1 MDPQRRWRDLIM
13 RDFAD
18 LLKSRTIGLV
28 LPREEDNEINRY
40 VAMHSGDREDV
51 ENRPFRRQV
60 DFWAF
65 SIATALVRNLDLREG
80 AVSKWG
86 KSFIYTN
93 QGILDNDLGSLL
105 AVIAVARLGH
115 EHPEIDNPSRI
126 IELANRLAGA
136 GCPVVLKELA
146 KPDLRTS
153 PLDRALEFATAMQEK
168 SKSS

>member
-1 MDPQRRWRDLIM
+1 M
-13 RDFAD
+13 R
-18 LLKSRTIGLV
+18 
-28 LPREEDNEINRY
+28 
-40 VAMHSGDREDV
+40 
-51 ENRPFRRQV
+51 
-60 DFWAF
+60 
-65 SIATALVRNLDLREG
+65 SIATALARNLDLREG

-105 AVIAVARLGH
+105 AVITVARLGH
-115 EHPEIDNPSRI
+115 EHPEIDNPARI

-168 SKSS
+168 IKSS